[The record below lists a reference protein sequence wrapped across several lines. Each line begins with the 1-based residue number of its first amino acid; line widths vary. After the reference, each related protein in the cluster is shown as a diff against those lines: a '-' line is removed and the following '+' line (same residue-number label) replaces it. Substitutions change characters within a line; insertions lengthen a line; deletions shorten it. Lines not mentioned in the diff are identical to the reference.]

1 MKRMHSHVGVENL
14 NESIGFYSALFGAEP
29 DKQKSDYA
37 RWLLDDPRVNFAIS
51 TKIETRGIE
60 HLGLQVDTAE
70 ELDQVRGR
78 LKQAVLGLF
87 DEGETTCC
95 YANSDKSWVKDPSG
109 VAWESFMT
117 TIDADEYFKSANQPC
132 CQVSSSVE

>member
-1 MKRMHSHVGVENL
+1 MKRMHIHVGVENL
-14 NESIGFYSALFGAEP
+14 TESIGFYSALFGAEP

-78 LKQAVLGLF
+78 LKQADQVLF

-117 TIDADEYFKSANQPC
+117 TSDADEYFKSTTQTC
-132 CQVSSSVE
+132 C